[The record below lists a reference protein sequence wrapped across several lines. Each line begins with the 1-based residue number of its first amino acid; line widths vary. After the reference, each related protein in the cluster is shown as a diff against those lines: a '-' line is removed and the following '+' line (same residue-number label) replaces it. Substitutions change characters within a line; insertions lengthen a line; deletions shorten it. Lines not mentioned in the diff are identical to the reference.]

1 MAIYTGPG
9 GILPLSG
16 VGGTAGNGDFTIWNN
31 DAGIY
36 SYLPYSQGTDKYQVL
51 FYNSGGYGRAIGTCY
66 WYLSISQ
73 VHNGSF
79 QFYISRYG
87 GTITEHFNTGYA
99 VFSIETSINSNVQHN
114 GIKWTNTNSNSW
126 GNGSLYFTVVWHQS
140 DSCYFTSGN
149 YNGAG
154 QSNYTHGSSESFL
167 TRIR

>member
-79 QFYISRYG
+79 QFYVSRYG
-87 GTITEHFNTGYA
+87 GAITEHFNTGFA
-99 VFSIETSINSNVQHN
+99 SFSIETSINSNVNHN
-114 GIKWTNTNSNSW
+114 GIKWTNTNTNNW
-126 GNGSLYFTVVWHQS
+126 GNGYLYTTVVYHGEANT
-140 DSCYFTSGN
+140 FVSGN
-149 YNGAG
+149 FNATG
-154 QSNYTHGSSESFL
+154 QTNYTHGNSNTFL
-167 TRIR
+167 YKVI